1 MVNQINDIASQASQG
16 SIAAIIQVLN
26 EKLANSG
33 VRTRA
38 VFDSGVLQILCEAR
52 TPETLKKSTLVQQ
65 IRQILESIAPRN
77 VHRVNINSRIVRE
90 QQLLWLEEINRDPK
104 NQLLWSEEITLR
116 KPNILQ
122 QIIRDFKETN
132 KESQKLQLPQPH
144 SSRHLLIHNSNRKNK
159 SFFGGMINTLGL
171 CILLLSAGWVAYYL
185 LGSKINNSIETAT
198 LESSTSNLTKI
209 KSLKPTNINQNRLK
223 KPVINT
229 SPTVSQATTQAIS
242 QSEDDVFAVAV
253 RIANQ
258 AVEDA
263 KSTKTSAEWLD
274 LAAKWQRASDLMA
287 EVPSSHSRF
296 KEAQSRIQL
305 YKAYSESALKEANN
319 K

>member
-38 VFDSGVLQILCEAR
+38 VFDGGVLQLLCEAR
-52 TPETLKKSTLVQQ
+52 TKESLEKSPLVQK
-65 IRQILESIAPRN
+65 IKQILESIAPRN

-90 QQLLWLEEINRDPK
+90 QQLLWLEEINRDPE
-104 NQLLWSEEITLR
+104 NQLLWSEQITLK
-116 KPNILQ
+116 KPNILK
-122 QIIRDFKETN
+122 QIIKDFKEN
-132 KESQKLQLPQPH
+132 REKESQKPQLPQPQ
-144 SSRHLLIHNSNRKNK
+144 SSRYLIVSNRSKPKK
-159 SFFGGMINTLGL
+159 SFLGGMMNAVGL
-171 CILLLSAGWVAYYL
+171 CLILLSAGWLAYYF
-185 LGSKINNSIETAT
+185 LGSKIKNSIETAA
-198 LESSTSNLTKI
+198 LKYKAPNDFKI
-209 KSLKPTNINQNRLK
+209 KPSKSTDINKNKLQT
-223 KPVINT
+223 PVVNV
-229 SPTVSQATTQAIS
+229 SPTDSQAPYQKL
-242 QSEDDVFAVAV
+242 EDDIFYIAI

-258 AVEDA
+258 AVEDRKTA
-263 KSTKTSAEWLD
+263 KSSDQWLD
-274 LAAKWQRASDLMA
+274 IAEKWQYASDLMA

-305 YKAYSESALKEANN
+305 YKEYSDLALEKANN